1 MSTTKNMQLV
11 RFLKGL
17 MDFLYGA
24 MIIAIVAL
32 ILGLSLLPVLSS
44 NFGFLSAASI
54 QVRIGSGSD
63 PQLEVRMLELPE
75 DNVASIYLEDGEGTL
90 FIETTS
96 MYLIVIANAAKL
108 VFALGLLYV
117 FSLLRKI
124 MQSIEAGDP
133 FNAATGQRIRRLGY
147 AVLAVS
153 FIGPGAESMAAAEI
167 LKRLSTTT
175 PELLA
180 GPTYNA
186 EIILASLLILL
197 LSHVWSYG
205 LDLERERALTV

>member
-1 MSTTKNMQLV
+1 MSTTKNVRLV

-24 MIIAIVAL
+24 MIFAVAGL
-32 ILGLSLLPVLSS
+32 ILWVLLMPLISQNS
-44 NFGFLSAASI
+44 EFFGSASI
-54 QVRIGSGSD
+54 PVRIGTGSD
-63 PQLEVRMLELPE
+63 PQLEVSMLESPV
-75 DNVASIYLEDGEGTL
+75 DKIGNIYIEDGEGTL
-90 FIETTS
+90 FIETNS
-96 MYLIVIANAAKL
+96 YYLIAVANAAKL

-117 FSLLRKI
+117 FHLMRKI
-124 MQSIEAGDP
+124 MKAIDEGNP
-133 FNAATGQRIRRLGY
+133 FTASTSMRIRRLGY

-153 FIGPGAESMAAAEI
+153 FIGPGAENSAAAEI
-167 LKRLSTTT
+167 LKRLPMTT

-186 EIILASLLILL
+186 EVLLASLLILL
-197 LSHVWSYG
+197 LAHIWSYG